1 MNNWPRLHAL
11 ILCLAAGLLFGF
23 ASGLNAAGLDWRT
36 SQNRV
41 TADIRSMELP
51 RFLED
56 VAAATG
62 WQVFLEPG
70 ATHTVSAKFKDLPPG
85 DALRLLLGDL
95 NFALVPQTDA
105 APRLFVFRTS
115 MQKATQRISPAE
127 SRSAEKRGKIIPN
140 ELIVRLRPGASIE
153 DIARALGA
161 KVTGH
166 IPELNAYRLEFED
179 EDAARDA
186 LADLSSNP
194 DVTALDNNYEIDRPS
209 APREVASAGVGAP
222 KLQLRPPEGDG
233 RVVVGLID
241 TAVQPLGN
249 GLDAFLLQQLS
260 VVGES
265 RLDPNVPAHGTAMA
279 EAILRGI
286 EALSKGQSSVMIQ
299 PVDVYGTK
307 PTTSTWDVAAG
318 IVTAVNSGANVIN
331 LSLGSYGESAML
343 GGIIQDLVARN
354 IAILAAAGNEP
365 VTTPFYPAAYPGTMA
380 VTAMSAPGQIAP
392 YANRGSFVDIGA
404 PGNSVVHFNNRT
416 FFVTGT
422 SAATAFTSGM
432 AAGYLETSKG
442 TVGGMQT
449 FLRTTLPV
457 KTGTGQ

>member
-11 ILCLAAGLLFGF
+11 VLCLATGLLFGF
-23 ASGLNAAGLDWRT
+23 ASRLEAALDWRT
-36 SQNRV
+36 NQNRV

-56 VAAATG
+56 VAAVTG

-95 NFALVPQTDA
+95 NFALVPQNDS

-115 MQKATQRISPAE
+115 MQKATQRIAPAE
-127 SRSAEKRGKIIPN
+127 SRSVEKRAKVIPN

-233 RVVVGLID
+233 RVIVGLID

-299 PVDVYGTK
+299 PVDVYGNK

-318 IVTAVNSGANVIN
+318 IVRAVNSGANLIN

-343 GGIIQDLVARN
+343 GGIIQDLVARD
-354 IAILAAAGNEP
+354 ISILAAAGNEP

-422 SAATAFTSGM
+422 SAATAFTTGM
-432 AAGYLETSKG
+432 AAGYLDTSKG
-442 TVGGMQT
+442 TIGGMQT